1 MTLNADEANEVQE
14 YVVRFLIHNYNLRCF
29 TEKAKY
35 VVGGGGGGIYEQQHS
50 LTN

>member
-35 VVGGGGGGIYEQQHS
+35 VVGGGGEGYMSRGI
-50 LTN
+50 

>member
-14 YVVRFLIHNYNLRCF
+14 YVVNFLIHNYDLSCF

-35 VVGGGGGGIYEQQHS
+35 VGAGGGGGI
-50 LTN
+50 